1 MYIDDIHRLHVPIIL
16 YRSYPIGLMQ
26 VETLRI
32 FAADQYFRMK
42 FYRHSNIYKMTVQVY
57 EYIFFF
63 FVQNLIFCDFID
75 YFNGLIFYTTI

>member
-26 VETLRI
+26 VEILRI
-32 FAADQYFRMK
+32 FVADQYFRMK

-63 FVQNLIFCDFID
+63 FCTE
-75 YFNGLIFYTTI
+75 FNFLRFH